1 MNKVLH
7 DKKWFKFLS
16 RAQLFRHLPFVEFV
30 LGSGSMALGRVSP
43 DSDFDVVV
51 GVRRGR
57 IFTARF
63 LAVLVFGFLG
73 WRRKRLH
80 HDESASDKICLNHF
94 MTPNAYRLAPPYT
107 DSWRELYKKMVPIW
121 GDQEKLNAF
130 FTANGSWMGEERVC
144 VDDMRFDLRSESPI
158 KNKLE
163 NMLSGALGDLVEN
176 WSRRFQLWKI
186 RRSLAAG
193 PVGYKPRLRYN
204 DEELEFHP
212 DRRKFENI

>member
-1 MNKVLH
+1 MSKVLH

-16 RAQLFRHLPFVEFV
+16 RARLFRHLPFIEFV
-30 LGSGSMALGRVSP
+30 LGSGSLAIGRVSP

-51 GVRRGR
+51 GVKRGR

-94 MTPNAYRLAPPYT
+94 VAPSAYRLAPPHT
-107 DSWRELYKKMVPIW
+107 DSWRELYKKMVPVW
-121 GDQEKLNAF
+121 GDKEKLNEF
-130 FTANGSWMGEERVC
+130 FAANNPWVGEEKTWI
-144 VDDMRFDLRSESPI
+144 DDMRFDRRPGSSI
-158 KNKLE
+158 KYKLE
-163 NMLSGALGDLVEN
+163 NMLSGPLGELVES
-176 WSRRFQLWKI
+176 WARRFQLWKI

-212 DRRKFENI
+212 DRKKFENF